1 VAELLGWM
9 GGSQADH
16 EVDGECSEGDEE
28 ETVGHQ
34 AGGFSQVWSSPSMEA
49 AMLQAL
55 TEFEHP
61 TQKECQ
67 EILDCV
73 NNSQDEENEEDRD
86 DDGLLEAALHDDDMA
101 YEDNVDTGTQRGH
114 KWEHDLQ
121 WTIPQVDGADDD
133 LYDHG
138 NLSDHN
144 VAKNRENGDA
154 CEDSPFPFVQRE
166 ELARNQQEFQFSI
179 PQSDGAG
186 DEQTDSDSSRELKRM
201 RVSFKEARRGNK
213 KEDEKDIGKRSG
225 WGLLPIIG
233 VSSQS
238 TDKSQELKEDKDS
251 SGKQA
256 VKLEGA
262 QHKLGLCQRQKD
274 ANRIGDFGGS
284 EHQRSKISDSKKRS
298 SEVSLREMM
307 RKQRERQ
314 LRQKES
320 SPSRGRSIVESHGEG
335 EHSVVAEN
343 SEPKEELM
351 NKQEPPPSG
360 QKIFLNQKDEEK
372 RLQNVTH
379 DQASPLLRD
388 LKHIAKFGI
397 LPIVNRDIELGAISL
412 PPKEHSKKPSSSGGT
427 TAPHLETGQ
436 GQFVDDE
443 ISEPKSEI
451 TLQDIKVQEKDQNTC
466 VRLGSNLLDSG
477 DNRDCGGGKSQEG
490 NNNLKEAVQ
499 LTLGKEYEDLFLA
512 STNDVLKDENILNQD
527 IQGSKGTSAQD
538 VHRAGLMTTSVKEE
552 TGVVQD
558 MQLVISDVVDYGT
571 INRTTECRHYLSSLK
586 VAVDE
591 RDIISRL
598 HSLERPHFTRN
609 GGYDF
614 EHSINENHIVGEEA
628 GPSTKHEEV
637 ILDLGKSQAGN
648 FGGGTQMKDSNK
660 EIEAIEPN
668 NLMEEQQELMNN
680 LVQYN
685 SSLNIAEDVNIV
697 NVVPDVDKGIL
708 PEKNGMSSK
717 EPISM
722 YAGDDK
728 PELDNN
734 DEEGNKGTTLVFTD
748 MSGESGDSFDWGDE
762 FGSFHKL
769 DESDEAA
776 EHSEDEITWFPL
788 PNGPSEI
795 LPLAGTGGRSKL
807 ETLLPHA
814 EKHVDD
820 VAPMYEDVGVSPKK
834 VVQKILRELPGAMS
848 KADMEIDMRDTERP
862 EVNQKAPN
870 HGLQCIELSAGV
882 GKVVTETHTGSV
894 KDDHKISMSPLSRSD
909 APEDEI
915 HSVRLHN
922 NEPESTG
929 AAEKSRL
936 LLKAEHS
943 SLFEE
948 FHEREPVGA
957 LTKITYD
964 RAYGKQLT
972 SLLTGDNGHG
982 IMSDNLITLKFHQK
996 PPSREALVA
1005 SSGQC
1010 GLRGVDYGG
1019 VFYGNPKDVPARP
1032 TISAGL
1038 VFDGKS
1044 ML

>member
-1 VAELLGWM
+1 MAELLGWM
-9 GGSQADH
+9 GGSQADR
-16 EVDGECSEGDEE
+16 EVDEECSEGDEE

-114 KWEHDLQ
+114 KCEHDLQ

-154 CEDSPFPFVQRE
+154 CEDSPFAVVQRE
-166 ELARNQQEFQFSI
+166 ELARNHQEFQFSI

-238 TDKSQELKEDKDS
+238 TDKSQGLNEDKDS

-274 ANRIGDFGGS
+274 ANWIGGFGGS
-284 EHQRSKISDSKKRS
+284 EHQRSKISDNKKRS
-298 SEVSLREMM
+298 SEVSLRAMM

-314 LRQKES
+314 LRQRES

-335 EHSVVAEN
+335 EHSVAEN

-351 NKQEPPPSG
+351 NKQEPPHSG
-360 QKIFLNQKDEEK
+360 RKILLNQNDEEK
-372 RLQNVTH
+372 LLQNMTH

-388 LKHIAKFGI
+388 LKHIVKFGI
-397 LPIVNRDIELGAISL
+397 LPIVNRDVELGAISL

-427 TAPHLETGQ
+427 IAHHLETGQ

-451 TLQDIKVQEKDQNTC
+451 TLQDIEVQEKDQNTC

-477 DNRDCGGGKSQEG
+477 DNRDCGGGKSQEE
-490 NNNLKEAVQ
+490 NDNLKEAVQ

-512 STNDVLKDENILNQD
+512 STDYVLKDENILNQD

-538 VHRAGLMTTSVKEE
+538 VHRGGLMTTSVKEK

-558 MQLVISDVVDYGT
+558 MQLVITDVVDYGT
-571 INRTTECRHYLSSLK
+571 VNRTTECRHYLSSLK

-591 RDIISRL
+591 RDISSRL

-614 EHSINENHIVGEEA
+614 EHSISEDHTMGEEA

-637 ILDLGKSQAGN
+637 FLDLGKSQAGN
-648 FGGGTQMKDSNK
+648 FGGGTQMKDLNK

-685 SSLNIAEDVNIV
+685 SSLNIAEDVNLV
-697 NVVPDVDKGIL
+697 NVVPDVDRGIL
-708 PEKNGMSSK
+708 PEKNGMSFK

-728 PELDNN
+728 SELDNN

-748 MSGESGDSFDWGDE
+748 MSSGSGDSFDWGDE

-776 EHSEDEITWFPL
+776 EHSEDEITWLPL
-788 PNGPSEI
+788 PNGLPEI
-795 LPLAGTGGRSKL
+795 LPLAGTGGRSKI

-814 EKHVDD
+814 EKHVEN
-820 VAPMYEDVGVSPKK
+820 VSPMYKEVGVSPKK
-834 VVQKILRELPGAMS
+834 VVEKILKDLPGAMS

-862 EVNQKAPN
+862 EVHQEAPGN
-870 HGLQCIELSAGV
+870 GLQCIELSAGV
-882 GKVVTETHTGSV
+882 GKVDTETHIGSI
-894 KDDHKISMSPLSRSD
+894 KDDHKTSMSPLSRSD

-929 AAEKSRL
+929 ADEKSRL

-943 SLFEE
+943 SLLEE

-957 LTKITYD
+957 LTNITYD

-972 SLLTGDNGHG
+972 SLLKGDNAHG